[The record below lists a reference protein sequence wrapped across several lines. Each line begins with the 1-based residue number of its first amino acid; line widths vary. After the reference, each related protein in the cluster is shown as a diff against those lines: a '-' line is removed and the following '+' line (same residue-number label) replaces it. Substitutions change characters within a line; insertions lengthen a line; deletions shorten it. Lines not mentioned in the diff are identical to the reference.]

1 MAKLKDILYGVKLK
15 AISGNRDREINGLT
29 FDSRKVRPGDLFFAI
44 RGLNSDGHDHLEQA
58 VAQGAVALL
67 IEKKSQSNFSDD
79 IAVIETDNCAKEL
92 GVIADNFYDHPSK
105 KLKLIGI
112 TGTNGKTTSATLLH
126 SLFSALGYQ
135 VGLLSTVE
143 NIIGKTIIPSHFTTP
158 DVITIN
164 ELLVEMIAKGCQ
176 YVFMEVSSHALV
188 QERIS
193 GLSFSGGIFT
203 NLSHDH
209 LDYHQSFDEYIKAK
223 KILFDHLNEDA
234 FALINADDKR
244 GKIMVQNTKS
254 RVYKYG
260 MKGYGDFT
268 AKLINNT
275 FQGLELDISGQNIW
289 FQLIGSFNAYNLLTA
304 YAVAT
309 ILGEAAQE
317 VLIQL
322 SQSSSA
328 RGRFEYVSNDHNIMA
343 IVDYAH
349 TPDALSNVLSTIDNL
364 RTKNEQLITVVG
376 CGGNR
381 DQEKRPKMARIAA
394 SYSDKVILTS
404 DNPRFESPE
413 IILDDM
419 MKGISPI
426 YYKKVMRITDRREA
440 IRVACNLAGK
450 TDVIL
455 VAGKGHEE
463 YQDIQ
468 GEKVY
473 FDDKEILMEMLK
485 KS

>member
-1 MAKLKDILYGVKLK
+1 MHWFKNGPQD
-15 AISGNRDREINGLT
+15 SPSRE
-29 FDSRKVRPGDLFFAI
+29 A
-44 RGLNSDGHDHLEQA
+44 
-58 VAQGAVALL
+58 
-67 IEKKSQSNFSDD
+67 
-79 IAVIETDNCAKEL
+79 
-92 GVIADNFYDHPSK
+92 
-105 KLKLIGI
+105 
-112 TGTNGKTTSATLLH
+112 
-126 SLFSALGYQ
+126 
-135 VGLLSTVE
+135 
-143 NIIGKTIIPSHFTTP
+143 
-158 DVITIN
+158 
-164 ELLVEMIAKGCQ
+164 
-176 YVFMEVSSHALV
+176 
-188 QERIS
+188 
-193 GLSFSGGIFT
+193 IFT

-275 FQGLELDISGQNIW
+275 FQGLELEISGQNIW

-309 ILGEAAQE
+309 ILGEEAQE

-349 TPDALSNVLSTIDNL
+349 TPDALSNVLSTIDSL

-381 DQEKRPKMARIAA
+381 DQEKRPKMACIAA

-426 YYKKVMRITDRREA
+426 YHKKVMRVTDRREA

-468 GEKVY
+468 GEKVH

-485 KS
+485 KP

>member
-1 MAKLKDILYGVKLK
+1 
-15 AISGNRDREINGLT
+15 
-29 FDSRKVRPGDLFFAI
+29 
-44 RGLNSDGHDHLEQA
+44 A

-67 IEKKSQSNFSDD
+67 IEKFQGNFSDD

-126 SLFSALGYQ
+126 SLFSSLGYQ

-143 NIIGKTIIPSHFTTP
+143 NIIGKTITPSQFTTP

-164 ELLVEMIAKGCQ
+164 ELLVKMIAKGCQ

-188 QERIS
+188 QERTS
-193 GLSFSGGIFT
+193 GLSFSGGVFT

-209 LDYHQSFDEYIKAK
+209 LDYHSSFDEYIKAK

-234 FALINADDKR
+234 FALVNADDKR

-268 AKLINNT
+268 AKLLNNT

-309 ILGEAAQE
+309 ILGEEAQE

-328 RGRFEYVSNDHNIMA
+328 RGRFEYVSNDHDVMA

-349 TPDALSNVLSTIDNL
+349 TPDALNNVLSTIDSL

-376 CGGNR
+376 CGVKLFSFHNT
-381 DQEKRPKMARIAA
+381 ELFMI
-394 SYSDKVILTS
+394 
-404 DNPRFESPE
+404 
-413 IILDDM
+413 
-419 MKGISPI
+419 
-426 YYKKVMRITDRREA
+426 
-440 IRVACNLAGK
+440 
-450 TDVIL
+450 
-455 VAGKGHEE
+455 
-463 YQDIQ
+463 
-468 GEKVY
+468 
-473 FDDKEILMEMLK
+473 
-485 KS
+485 